1 MTLTAAGVQES
12 VPIFLSYS
20 WEQRRDRAQQAVIL
34 LCCITEAVPAH
45 IQRSNSRAKLRGD
58 CPAPASSQL
67 GPPANP
73 ISFVLT

>member
-20 WEQRRDRAQQAVIL
+20 WELRCVRAQQAVIL
-34 LCCITEAVPAH
+34 CCITEAAPAH
-45 IQRSNSRAKLRGD
+45 IRRSNSRAKLRED